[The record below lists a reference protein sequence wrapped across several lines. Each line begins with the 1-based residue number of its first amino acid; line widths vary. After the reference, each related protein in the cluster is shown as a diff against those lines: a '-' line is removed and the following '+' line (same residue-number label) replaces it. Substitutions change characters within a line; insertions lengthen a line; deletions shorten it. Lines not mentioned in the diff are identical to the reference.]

1 MDRSLITSAVSMGE
15 IQKAMDTV
23 ANNLSNLNTTGFK
36 QRQAVFS
43 SLLEQNLT
51 NQPDALV
58 PLNRE
63 TPLGLR
69 EGTGSKVSGTKM
81 DMAEG
86 AIKQTDRPLDLA
98 LTQPDQFFTIET
110 PNSNGQAETRYTRNG
125 AFYLSPDASNPN
137 QMNLV
142 TQNGA
147 FVLDQTGK
155 RIVLPKGTDQ
165 VTVSKTGQLQVNL
178 QNGVQTTG
186 SQIGVVSISKPQLLT
201 SAGDTTFSMPSLAAL
216 KVPVANVLT
225 RVPAQSVSV
234 QTGALEASN
243 VDLTDA
249 MTQLTTLQRSYQ
261 FNARAIQV
269 TDDMMNLVNTIR

>member
-1 MDRSLITSAVSMGE
+1 MGE
-15 IQKAMDTV
+15 IQKALDTV

-43 SLLEQNLT
+43 SLLEQNFT
-51 NQPDALV
+51 DQPDATV

-86 AIKQTDRPLDLA
+86 TIQQTDRPLDLA
-98 LTQPDQFFTIET
+98 LTQPDQFFTIEST
-110 PNSNGQAETRYTRNG
+110 GSNGQAETRYTRNG
-125 AFYLSPDASNPN
+125 AFYLQPNASNPN
-137 QMNLV
+137 RMNLV
-142 TQNGA
+142 TQDGS

-155 RIVLPKGTDQ
+155 RIELPVGTDQ
-165 VTVSKTGQLQVNL
+165 VTVSKTGQLQVTL
-178 QNGVQTTG
+178 RNGTQTTG
-186 SQIGVVSISKPQLLT
+186 AQIGVVSIHKPQLLT
-201 SAGDTTFSMPSLAAL
+201 SAGDTTFTLPSLGAL
-216 KVPVANVLT
+216 KIPIANVLT
-225 RVPAQSVSV
+225 RVPTQTVSV
-234 QTGALEASN
+234 QPGALEASN

-269 TDDMMNLVNTIR
+269 ADDMMNLVNTIR

>member
-15 IQKAMDTV
+15 IQKALDTV

-43 SLLEQNLT
+43 SLLEQNFT
-51 NQPDALV
+51 DQPDATI

-86 AIKQTDRPLDLA
+86 TIQQTDRPLDLA
-98 LTQPDQFFTIET
+98 LTQPDQFFTIEA
-110 PNSNGQAETRYTRNG
+110 PNSKGQAETRYTRNG
-125 AFYLSPDASNPN
+125 AFYLEPNAASPNRMD
-137 QMNLV
+137 LV
-142 TQNGA
+142 TQNGS

-155 RIVLPKGTDQ
+155 RIELPVGTDQ
-165 VTVSKTGQLQVNL
+165 VTVSKTGQLQVTL
-178 QNGVQTTG
+178 RNGTHTTG
-186 SQIGVVSISKPQLLT
+186 AQIGVVSIHKPQLLT
-201 SAGDTTFSMPSLAAL
+201 SAGDTTFTLPSLGAL
-216 KVPVANVLT
+216 KIPIANVLT
-225 RVPAQSVSV
+225 RVPTQTVSV
-234 QTGALEASN
+234 QPGALEASN

-269 TDDMMNLVNTIR
+269 ADDMMNLVNTIR

>member
-1 MDRSLITSAVSMGE
+1 MDRSLITSAVTMGE

-36 QRQAVFS
+36 QRQAAFS
-43 SLLEQNLT
+43 SLLEQNFA
-51 NQPDALV
+51 NQPDAAV
-58 PLNRE
+58 ALNRE

-69 EGTGSKVSGTKM
+69 LGTGSKVSGTKM

-86 AIKQTDRPLDLA
+86 TLHQTGRPLDLA

-110 PNSNGQAETRYTRNG
+110 PNSKGQTETRYTRNG
-125 AFYLSPDASNPN
+125 AFYLSPNATNPN
-137 QMNLV
+137 RMNLV

-155 RIVLPKGTDQ
+155 RLELPAGTDQ
-165 VTVSKTGQLQVNL
+165 VTVTKNGQLQIKL
-178 QNGVQTTG
+178 TNGMTTLG
-186 SQIGVVSISKPQLLT
+186 GQIGVVSISKPQLLT
-201 SAGDTTFSMPSLAAL
+201 STGDTTFTLPSLSAL
-216 KVPVANVLT
+216 KIPVANVMT
-225 RVPAQSVSV
+225 RVPSQSISV
-234 QTGALEASN
+234 QPGALEGSN

-249 MTQLTTLQRSYQ
+249 MTELTTLQRSYQ

-269 TDDMMNLVNTIR
+269 ADDMMNLVNTIR

>member
-15 IQKAMDTV
+15 LQKALDTV

-43 SLLEQNLT
+43 SLLEQNFT
-51 NQPDALV
+51 NQPDASTA
-58 PLNRE
+58 LNRE

-69 EGTGSKVSGTKM
+69 EGTGSKVSGTEM

-86 AIKQTDRPLDLA
+86 TIQQTDRPLDLA

-110 PNSNGQAETRYTRNG
+110 TGSNGQAETRYTRNG
-125 AFYLSPDASNPN
+125 AFYLQPNAANPN
-137 QMNLV
+137 RMNLV
-142 TQNGA
+142 TQDGS

-155 RIVLPKGTDQ
+155 RIELPQGTDQ
-165 VTVSKTGQLQVNL
+165 VTVSKTGQLQVKL
-178 QNGVQTTG
+178 RNGAQTTG
-186 SQIGVVSISKPQLLT
+186 AQIGVVSIHKPQLLT
-201 SAGDTTFSMPSLAAL
+201 SAGDTAFTLPSLSTL
-216 KVPVANVLT
+216 KIPIANVLT
-225 RVPAQSVSV
+225 RVPTQSVSV
-234 QTGALEASN
+234 QPGALEASN

-269 TDDMMNLVNTIR
+269 ADDMMNLVNTIR